1 MRSRYLCVSQFPSQ
15 VPVIREQAGH
25 YLDDGKWIF
34 SLLHFLR
41 MKIAPRVLCV
51 IAHLISLFWLRV
63 RRAALLLSPLP
74 HNALWSSWSRG
85 NSSHLSSKSASLLMA
100 YIQSELKQCKQGQS
114 SECSNHHHLT
124 SQSFTVV
131 LDKIPM
137 RCFVGL
143 RATLAV
149 AAHHCNVPVTPSRHL
164 SLVMTRAQPLRL
176 PVSAQPRP
184 ESRN

>member
-74 HNALWSSWSRG
+74 HNALWSSWSLG
-85 NSSHLSSKSASLLMA
+85 NSSQFKVSITLNGLYSVRVK
-100 YIQSELKQCKQGQS
+100 LKQCKQGQS
-114 SECSNHHHLT
+114 SECSNHLHLT
-124 SQSFTVV
+124 FQTFTV
-131 LDKIPM
+131 LDNIPI
-137 RCFVGL
+137 RSICV
-143 RATLAV
+143 
-149 AAHHCNVPVTPSRHL
+149 
-164 SLVMTRAQPLRL
+164 
-176 PVSAQPRP
+176 VSSDGEPAPP
-184 ESRN
+184 